1 MWDSQAEM
9 ALSYGLNVSNDQ
21 TAAMP
26 ALIQQLKDENKGH
39 LPCRADKLLSD
50 ELFAS
55 RSTTVTLRRAD
66 NNANYVDSS
75 GTWLGPVQHERA
87 QLYRAARA

>member
-1 MWDSQAEM
+1 M

-39 LPCRADKLLSD
+39 LPCRADKLLS
-50 ELFAS
+50 
-55 RSTTVTLRRAD
+55 
-66 NNANYVDSS
+66 
-75 GTWLGPVQHERA
+75 G
-87 QLYRAARA
+87 